1 MDAKADELP
10 LSDRFWTWFEANKK
24 PALIG
29 LVIVILGVLIAVV
42 VSWRRSENDTA
53 SSEAVAN
60 ITADQ
65 AAFGAAASTNAATEY
80 LKIANEYPKTPAGAR
95 ALLLAAGSLFGEG
108 KYDQA
113 IVQFGRFARDYPE
126 NPLMGESLLGVAAC
140 LEAQGKTNDA
150 TAAYKSLVERH
161 PTDAVAPR
169 AHFALGRLYEAQ
181 GKPEQARTEYET
193 VLRSEQPY
201 GGGGSLGNEAG
212 VRLEE
217 FRWKYPNLNPPAPPP
232 AAMNPPMML
241 RTNPPQ
247 LKVQSTNPAQPAP
260 NMRATNAPQLRLQT
274 PDSSRP
280 NASPSTNK

>member
-1 MDAKADELP
+1 MDSKADELP

-29 LVIVILGVLIAVV
+29 LVIVILGILAAVIIG
-42 VSWRRSENDTA
+42 WQRSESETTA
-53 SSEAVAN
+53 SEAVAN

-65 AAFGAAASTNAATEY
+65 AAFGAAASTNAAAEY
-80 LKIANEYPKTPAGAR
+80 LKIANEHPKTPAGAR
-95 ALLLAAGSLFGEG
+95 AVLLAAGSFFDQG

-113 IVQFGRFARDYPE
+113 IVQFERFARDYPE
-126 NPLMGESLLGVAAC
+126 NPLMGQALLGVAAS
-140 LEAQGKTNDA
+140 LEAQGKTNEA

-193 VLRSEQPY
+193 VIRSEQPY
-201 GGGGSLGNEAG
+201 GGGGSMGNEAQI
-212 VRLEE
+212 RLEE

-232 AAMNPPMML
+232 AAMNPPVQL

-247 LKVQSTNPAQPAP
+247 LKLPGTNPPQPAGDVST
-260 NMRATNAPQLRLQT
+260 TNTPQLKILPQ
-274 PDSSRP
+274 S
-280 NASPSTNK
+280 NAKPSTNK